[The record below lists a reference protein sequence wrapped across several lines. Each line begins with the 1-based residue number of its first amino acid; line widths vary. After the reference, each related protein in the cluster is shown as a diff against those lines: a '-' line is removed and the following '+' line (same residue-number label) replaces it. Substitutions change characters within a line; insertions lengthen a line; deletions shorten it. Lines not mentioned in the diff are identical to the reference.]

1 MADNGNLKKF
11 KKGQSGN
18 PAGANSVHP
27 QGRPK
32 LVAAQIAKEHGETVD
47 PDDPLCRPRII
58 RVLDELYA
66 GAVGRGPNCP
76 PSVRAAEEY
85 ADRYFGKPAQAVT
98 LEATVTQ
105 KTAEQHIESILEK
118 IGRVKADDDKPR
130 PN

>member
-1 MADNGNLKKF
+1 MPDTGNLKKF

-18 PAGANSVHP
+18 STGANSTNP

-32 LVAAQIAKEHGETVD
+32 LVASQIAKDHGLTVD
-47 PDDPLCRPRII
+47 PEDPEGRVRIVKI
-58 RVLDELYA
+58 LDTLYKSA
-66 GAVGRGPNCP
+66 TSSAPGCP

-85 ADRYFGKPAQAVT
+85 ADRFWGKPAQAVT
-98 LEATVTQ
+98 LDATVTT

-130 PN
+130 LN